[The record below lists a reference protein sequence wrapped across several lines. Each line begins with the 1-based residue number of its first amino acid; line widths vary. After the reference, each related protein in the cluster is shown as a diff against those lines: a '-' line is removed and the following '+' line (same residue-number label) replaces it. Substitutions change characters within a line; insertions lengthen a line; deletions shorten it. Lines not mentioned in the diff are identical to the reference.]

1 MSNSRLAWLYELVTG
16 QPYTTTRSMA
26 AEFGP
31 TLATR
36 YPELAERSDW
46 ELCTRDLRDI
56 VAEIEARRN
65 QAIEAERLLIDALT
79 GGYEK

>member
-1 MSNSRLAWLYELVTG
+1 MLARLFELVTG
-16 QPYTTTRSMA
+16 KPYITTRSMA

-46 ELCTRDLRDI
+46 ELCIRDLRDI
-56 VAEIEARRN
+56 VTEIEARRA
-65 QAIEAERLLIDALT
+65 QSPTVTIERLLIDALT
-79 GGYEK
+79 GAEQ